1 MLFRKLLKQN
11 FVMHYRQVRFI
22 HWRYG
27 SVVEPVYHFLATRLL
42 WRLYGHRRNY
52 AGRSSCT
59 QITC

>member
-42 WRLYGHRRNY
+42 WQL
-52 AGRSSCT
+52 
-59 QITC
+59 